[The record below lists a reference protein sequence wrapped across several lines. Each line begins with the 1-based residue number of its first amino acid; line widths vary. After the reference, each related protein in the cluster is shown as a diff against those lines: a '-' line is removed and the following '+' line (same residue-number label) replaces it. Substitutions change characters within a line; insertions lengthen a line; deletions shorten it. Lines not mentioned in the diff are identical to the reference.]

1 MAPISIA
8 AIAFGLIFGGSLVGL
23 LLGRILPEHHSSTES
38 LGVVRLSM
46 GLIATI
52 TALVLSLVTSSAKTG
67 FDTENATVKQT
78 AASILTFDRMLA
90 NYGPEATPIRQ
101 SLRTILT
108 EKAAKI
114 WPEEGIGSV
123 DAAAVDTNVGEHIV
137 DQILALQPQTDAQRW
152 YQSQALDLCSQIL
165 QTRWIVYGGSG
176 GSIPTLFLTVMI
188 GWLVLLFGSFGL
200 FAPLNGTVVGALL
213 IGTLTVATSIFLI
226 LEMDEPFNGLLK
238 VSSDPIQYT
247 LARLSHYTGTDA
259 EHFQNFVIFTN
270 YAFYIDEF
278 CRLAKQYMADGHP
291 DYDASGGVPALQE
304 VLFSLTSSRGCFGA
318 CNYPRYWAIY
328 VSACW

>member
-38 LGVVRLSM
+38 FGVVRLSM

-247 LARLSHYTGTDA
+247 LARLSH
-259 EHFQNFVIFTN
+259 
-270 YAFYIDEF
+270 
-278 CRLAKQYMADGHP
+278 
-291 DYDASGGVPALQE
+291 
-304 VLFSLTSSRGCFGA
+304 
-318 CNYPRYWAIY
+318 
-328 VSACW
+328 